1 MSEYITSKYQR
12 HGMNLGAVL
21 LVHMHEETDTGR
33 SQFHGLHT
41 QFSEIMYNINNN
53 NSNKD
58 C

>member
-1 MSEYITSKYQR
+1 MHQR
-12 HGMNLGAVL
+12 HGMNPGAVL
-21 LVHMHEETDTGR
+21 LVHIHEETDTGR

-41 QFSEIMYNINNN
+41 HSEIMYNINND

>member
-1 MSEYITSKYQR
+1 
-12 HGMNLGAVL
+12 MNPGAVQ
-21 LVHMHEETDTGR
+21 LVHIHEETDTGR

-41 QFSEIMYNINNN
+41 QFREIMYNINND